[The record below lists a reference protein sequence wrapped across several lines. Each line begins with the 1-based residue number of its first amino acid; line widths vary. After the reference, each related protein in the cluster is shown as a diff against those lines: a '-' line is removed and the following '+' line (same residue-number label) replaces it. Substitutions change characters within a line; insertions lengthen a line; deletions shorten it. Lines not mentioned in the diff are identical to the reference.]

1 MGTVRCRRDFAGGS
15 MLTPLMPEMLSQAGL
30 AGRAKRFRTVAS
42 SFHRN
47 AELLISGSAFSFEI
61 DDEAL
66 ARAFSAWRRCFDEIR
81 DQIETER
88 RDLLIFAGGLMLK
101 ELFQHHPIKIKH
113 RGVEVLH
120 KVFPEAMTTWPEG
133 YVYASYC
140 FSVVAAVIEQEG
152 LAALQPATSAEERQ
166 FWSSFRENVQ
176 EDARTAIGFFDLL
189 CVLTPNWEL
198 PLERRVPAVG

>member
-1 MGTVRCRRDFAGGS
+1 
-15 MLTPLMPEMLSQAGL
+15 MLTPLKPEMLAEAGL
-30 AGRAKRFRTVAS
+30 AERAKKFRTVAS

-47 AELLISGSAFSFEI
+47 AELLLSGSAFSFEI

-66 ARAFSAWRRCFDEIR
+66 ARAFSEWRKSFDELR
-81 DQIETER
+81 NGAHGDQVQTER

-101 ELFQHHPIKIKH
+101 ELFQHHPIEIKH

-120 KVFPEAMTTWPEG
+120 RTFPEAMTAWPEG

-140 FSVVAAVIEQEG
+140 FSVVAAVIEQED
-152 LAALQPATSAEERQ
+152 LAALAPSANAEERQ
-166 FWSSFRENVQ
+166 FWASFRENVR

-189 CVLTPNWEL
+189 CGLTPNWEL
-198 PLERRVPAVG
+198 PMQRGGVPVPG

>member
-1 MGTVRCRRDFAGGS
+1 MPADFAGGS
-15 MLTPLMPEMLSQAGL
+15 MLTPLKPEMLSQAGL

-47 AELLISGSAFSFEI
+47 AELLFAGSAFGFEI

-66 ARAFSAWRRCFDEIR
+66 ARAFSEWRRSFDDLR
-81 DQIETER
+81 DQVETDR

-101 ELFQHHPIKIKH
+101 ELFQHHPIEIKH

-120 KVFPEAMTTWPEG
+120 KIFPEAMTTWPEG
-133 YVYASYC
+133 YAYASYC
-140 FSVVAAVIEQEG
+140 FSVVAAVIEQED
-152 LAALQPATSAEERQ
+152 LAALQPAANAEERQ

-189 CVLTPNWEL
+189 CGLTPNWEL
-198 PLERRVPAVG
+198 PLQRRVPVVG

>member
-1 MGTVRCRRDFAGGS
+1 
-15 MLTPLMPEMLSQAGL
+15 MLIPLKPEMLNQAGL
-30 AGRAKRFRTVAS
+30 AERAKRFRTVAS

-47 AELLISGSAFSFEI
+47 AELLLAGSAFRFEI

-66 ARAFSAWRRCFDEIR
+66 ARAFSAWRRNFDDLR
-81 DQIETER
+81 DQVETDR

-101 ELFQHHPIKIKH
+101 ELFQHHPIEIKH
-113 RGVEVLH
+113 RGVEVL
-120 KVFPEAMTTWPEG
+120 KSFPEAMTGWAVG

-152 LAALQPATSAEERQ
+152 LAALAPSASAEDRQ

-176 EDARTAIGFFDLL
+176 EDPKTAIGFFDLL
-189 CVLTPNWEL
+189 CGLTPNWEL
-198 PLERRVPAVG
+198 PLERRVPVVG